1 MKKIDLLQS
10 KALLKAFKKL
20 YLLGFISDAQVDH
33 LYINLLI
40 QKHPSFNRYTARRD
54 RFCEELVKD
63 KNIHIC
69 EERIKKADMDWRR
82 DIPAAELAR
91 RQARLDLL
99 P

>member
-1 MKKIDLLQS
+1 MKKTDLLRN
-10 KALLKAFKKL
+10 KALLKAFKQL
-20 YLLGFISDAQVDH
+20 YLLGFITETQIDH

-40 QKHPSFNRYTARRD
+40 KKHSSFSRYTERRD
-54 RFCEELVKD
+54 RFYEKLTKD

-69 EERIKKADMDWRR
+69 EERIKKADMEWRR

-91 RQARLDLL
+91 RQMRLDLL

>member
-1 MKKIDLLQS
+1 MKKTDLLQS

-40 QKHPSFNRYTARRD
+40 QKHPSFSRYTERRD
-54 RFCEELVKD
+54 RFYEELTKD
-63 KNIHIC
+63 KHVYIG
-69 EERIKKADMDWRR
+69 EYQIKRADMDWRR